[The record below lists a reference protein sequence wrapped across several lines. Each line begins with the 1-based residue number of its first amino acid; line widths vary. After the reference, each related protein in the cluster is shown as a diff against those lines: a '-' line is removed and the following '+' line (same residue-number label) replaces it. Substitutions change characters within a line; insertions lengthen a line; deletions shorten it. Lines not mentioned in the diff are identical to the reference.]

1 MKCIDLA
8 LQDGH
13 VLITRYGKPVAAIVS
28 FDDLEQLQR
37 IRAARETGGLADLA
51 EGWENA
57 SSCRSPNGCHRTKH
71 HLEVVTGNV
80 RHFGRVPNLDV
91 NLILADSRQNS

>member
-1 MKCIDLA
+1 MGKSLSVAEVKAHFSECIDLA

-37 IRAARETGGLADLA
+37 IRTARETGGLADLA
-51 EGWENA
+51 NGWEDADTFAQELDKIVAERYSNI
-57 SSCRSPNGCHRTKH
+57 SSS
-71 HLEVVTGNV
+71 
-80 RHFGRVPNLDV
+80 F
-91 NLILADSRQNS
+91 